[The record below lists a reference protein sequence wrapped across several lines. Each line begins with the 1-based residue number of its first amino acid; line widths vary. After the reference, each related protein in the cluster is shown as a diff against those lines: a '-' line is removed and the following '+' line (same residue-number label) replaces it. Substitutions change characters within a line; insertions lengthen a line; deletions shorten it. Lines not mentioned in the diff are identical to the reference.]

1 MTAHI
6 LSMSD
11 SREANG
17 KRDRQPGEPDGEV
30 SAVSDSAVVHATFS
44 QRPRRDSAPERL
56 AHRPRPAEQGGRRP
70 GLAAILGALERLEAG
85 ERLDKLA
92 AELGVIPRLLLS
104 WREHYQGVRPS
115 DASRLE
121 VLERENE
128 RLKKLVA
135 ELRLDKYMLEKL
147 LRE

>member
-6 LSMSD
+6 LAMTDSSD
-11 SREANG
+11 TKG
-17 KRDRQPGEPDGEV
+17 KRGRQSGKPDGAASV
-30 SAVSDSAVVHATFS
+30 GSDSAVVHASFS

-56 AHRPRPAEQGGRRP
+56 AHRPRPAEQGRRRP
-70 GLAAILGALERLEAG
+70 DLASILSALERLEAG
-85 ERLDKLA
+85 ARLDKLA

-115 DASRLE
+115 DASRPE